1 MIKAEE
7 LVERLYQHI
16 ENYEQGKTQDFEK
29 VFSDCKLAADM
40 IKILKAS
47 KHTQKRQRQRLSKK
61 NRDKTK
67 QIEAL
72 TAEIAVLR
80 NKNSVKEADY
90 ADT

>member
-7 LVERLYQHI
+7 FVERLYQHV

-40 IKILKAS
+40 IKILKSS
-47 KHTQKRQRQRLSKK
+47 KHTQKRQRQRLSKQ
-61 NRDKTK
+61 NRDKAR

-72 TAEIAVLR
+72 TTEIEALR
-80 NKNSVKEADY
+80 NKIKEADY
-90 ADT
+90 AGTR